1 MFFPLSAVLQFL
13 GRLDKMRLLNV
24 KTVELKEFHAAVP
37 PYATLSH
44 TWGDKEVAFES
55 LQAAAPNIRRLVNS
69 GVVTGQING
78 ISKIAGCCL
87 QAIDYKL
94 PYIWVDTCCIDKK
107 SSTELSEAINSMFNW
122 YAESAICFAHLAD
135 VTSTTPTKTALHDQV
150 RCSRWFT
157 RGWTLQE
164 LLAPKKVVFYDR
176 DWIAI
181 GNKGSLRDDILAA
194 TKISAEHIDHFRK
207 ASVATKMSWAS
218 TRQTSRVEDRA
229 YSLFGIFD
237 VSMYLQYGE
246 RDKAFQR
253 LQLLLVEKSGDES
266 IFAWTSQQD
275 SSGLLAPSLECFQHS
290 ADIVSNHKG
299 NRPRKPPQIVQDTLQ
314 FYVPKPWLKQDQMAI
329 ALYNKFKKNL
339 EVTMNCWRP
348 TPSGMQAIKI
358 VFKKNSGNWQ
368 RVNCRK
374 LDLATSVPK
383 DKLLGVEDAT
393 VAFSLQL

>member
-1 MFFPLSAVLQFL
+1 
-13 GRLDKMRLLNV
+13 MRLLNV
-24 KTVELKEFHAAVP
+24 KTFELEEFNANIP

-44 TWGDKEVAFES
+44 TWGNLKEEVTFEL
-55 LQAAAPNIRRLVNS
+55 LQAAAPNIRRLVDS
-69 GVVTGQING
+69 GAVTGQING

-87 QAIDYKL
+87 QAMDL
-94 PYIWVDTCCIDKK
+94 DLTYIWVDTCCIDKK

-122 YAESAICFAHLAD
+122 YAESKVCFAHLAD
-135 VTSTTPTKTALHDQV
+135 VTSTSSSENVLQNQV
-150 RCSRWFT
+150 RRSRWFT

-164 LLAPKKVVFYDR
+164 LLAPREVVFFNR
-176 DWIAI
+176 DWTFIGDKDSLKNDIQAVTNIAE
-181 GNKGSLRDDILAA
+181 
-194 TKISAEHIDHFRK
+194 EHLDNFRK

-218 TRQTSRVEDRA
+218 MRQTSRVEDRA
-229 YSLFGIFD
+229 YSLLGIFG

-253 LQLLLVEKSGDES
+253 LQLLLVEKAGDES

-275 SSGLLAPSLECFQHS
+275 HSGLLAPSPECFRYS
-290 ADIVSNHKG
+290 ADIVSDYKG
-299 NRPRKPPQIVQDTLQ
+299 NRPRKPSRIVQDTLQ

-358 VFKKNSGNWQ
+358 VFRKNNSNWQ

-374 LDLATSVPK
+374 LDLAPRVPK
-383 DKLLGVEDAT
+383 DKLLGVEDAA
-393 VAFSLQL
+393 VAFSLEL